1 MELLPDEAKLYIKR
15 IESLIQ
21 SRIIM
26 VSTSP
31 ERSDTIYLENPF
43 TSV

>member
-1 MELLPDEAKLYIKR
+1 MELLPEEAKLYIKR
-15 IESLIQ
+15 IEFLINCK
-21 SRIIM
+21 IVM

-43 TSV
+43 TLA